1 MFGLYL
7 PPVVCRRAHILF
19 TLFVFVWVWW
29 SPTHVLLCFCFV
41 FLRIMYP
48 VLLVSLDCLFFITP
62 SVLCNFYYL
71 RLKLEQT
78 DIYSKKE

>member
-19 TLFVFVWVWW
+19 TLFVFVWAWW
-29 SPTHVLLCFCFV
+29 SPTHVVLCFCFV